1 MDPKRWELVQAIF
14 HKALE
19 LSPDDERRAYLERAC
34 HGDPAL
40 MAEVGD
46 LLRADAEDAGLLDR
60 GVDDVARAFWPDGTA
75 ERPAF
80 ATIGRYRILRTLG
93 EGGMGIVYLAERQ
106 ELGALV
112 AIKVLRDVAPSAER
126 CERFRVEQRTLAGLT
141 HDGIARLHDAD
152 TLPDGT
158 PWFAMEYVEGA
169 TLDAYC
175 RREQPVLSRR
185 LALFRE
191 VCEAVQYAHRRL
203 VVHRDLKPSNILV
216 TVSGRV
222 KLVDFGIAK
231 HLDRADAPVDQ
242 TRTAFRLMTPAYAAP
257 EQIRGDPIGLHT
269 DVYALGA
276 ILYGLLTGCRPFD
289 LANKTPHEAERIVLE
304 HEPQRPSLA
313 CRTGAAATG
322 LAPAVASKA
331 AWADLDVLCLTAMHK
346 DPERRYATVEAL
358 IRDLDH
364 FRLGEP
370 LEARQDSLGY
380 RARKFTRRHW
390 RTITAAA
397 ALVLSV
403 TATAAVYTYHL
414 AAARDAAVTEATRTQ
429 RVQQFMLG
437 LFDAGETDEAP
448 AADLRVLTLL
458 DRGVRSAKALD
469 TQPLI
474 QAELHQTLGNVFGR
488 LGQHSRAEALLE
500 SSLERRRSLRGRQ
513 HPEVAES
520 LVELG
525 LLRLSQAKLDDAA
538 RLVVEGLE
546 LARAALPPTHPLV
559 ARATLARGKV
569 LEAQGAYDK
578 AIPVLEEAVRLSSG
592 RATTL
597 GMATATATPTPT
609 ADARRSSSNTVAPP
623 PSTSAT
629 PELAAAMT
637 ALANAHFYAGHHDR
651 ADVLNRQVL
660 EISRRLYGGR
670 HPTVAHDLI
679 NLGATEYERGAY
691 QVAERYRRE
700 ALDIF
705 REWYGD
711 DHKET
716 ASAMTLLAQAHI
728 AQRHFDDAVPLLRQA
743 LTTQQR
749 VYGASHPRV
758 ALVLNSLGSVAQ
770 QQGRLDE
777 AEAAFV
783 RTLAIYRATYP
794 DGRHMRIAVAQ
805 ANLAG
810 VYLLRQDYARAERI
824 FREALS
830 LFTDVLGE
838 EHQQSGIAR
847 IKLGR
852 ALLRQRRHAEA
863 EQLLHRGYL
872 TLMKTMKP
880 GVAWLQTAR
889 EDLAE
894 VYEVLRPPAKAGA
907 YRDEH
912 ASFAAPAMGAAST
925 ARASTTRRE

>member
-1 MDPKRWELVQAIF
+1 MDATRWALVQTIF
-14 HKALE
+14 HQAAE
-19 LSPDDERRAYLERAC
+19 LPSDDERSAYLQRAC
-34 HGDPAL
+34 HGDPTLIAD
-40 MAEVGD
+40 VKG
-46 LLRADAEDAGLLDR
+46 LLQADAEDAGLLDR
-60 GVDDVARAFWPDGTA
+60 GVDDVAQAFWLSDAPD
-75 ERPAF
+75 RPAF
-80 ATIGRYRILRTLG
+80 THIGRYRILRTLG
-93 EGGMGIVYLAERQ
+93 EGGMGVVYLAERQ
-106 ELGALV
+106 DLGALV
-112 AIKVLRDVAPSAER
+112 AIKVLRDAALSPER
-126 CERFRVEQRTLAGLT
+126 RARFRVEQRTLARLT

-152 TLPDGT
+152 MLPDGT

-175 RREQPVLSRR
+175 RREQPALSRR
-185 LALFRE
+185 LALFRH
-191 VCEAVQYAHRRL
+191 VCEAVQYAHQRL

-216 TVSGRV
+216 TADGRV

-231 HLDRADAPVDQ
+231 HLDHADAPADQ

-257 EQIRGDPIGLHT
+257 EQIRGDPVGLHT

-276 ILYGLLTGCRPFD
+276 IFYGLLAGCHPFD

-304 HEPQRPSLA
+304 HVPERPSVA
-313 CRTGAAATG
+313 RRAGAAATG
-322 LAPAVASKA
+322 LPGATASKA

-364 FRLGEP
+364 FRQGEP
-370 LEARQDSLGY
+370 LEARKDSLGY
-380 RARKFTRRHW
+380 RTRKFTRRHW
-390 RTITAAA
+390 RMLTAAA

-403 TATAAVYTYHL
+403 TATAAVYTYRL
-414 AAARDAAVTEATRTQ
+414 SAAHDAAVTEAARTQ

-469 TQPLI
+469 AQPLI
-474 QAELHQTLGNVFGR
+474 QADLHQTLGNVYGR
-488 LGQHSRAEALLE
+488 LGQYSRAEELLQ
-500 SSLERRRSLRGRQ
+500 SSLDSRRALRGTQ
-513 HPEVAES
+513 HPDVAES

-525 LLRLSQAKLDDAA
+525 LLRLSQAKLADAA
-538 RLVVEGLE
+538 RLVGDGLG
-546 LARAALPPTHPLV
+546 LAYATLPPAHPLV

-569 LEAQGAYDK
+569 LEAQGVYDK
-578 AIPVLEEAVRLSSG
+578 AIPVLEQAVRLSG
-592 RATTL
+592 GCATTTE
-597 GMATATATPTPT
+597 TAIERAT
-609 ADARRSSSNTVAPP
+609 ADARPASSNGGALP

-651 ADVLNRQVL
+651 AEALNRQIL
-660 EISRRLYGGR
+660 EISRRLHGDR

-691 QVAERYRRE
+691 QEAERYRRG

-716 ASAMTLLAQAHI
+716 ASAKTLLAQAYI
-728 AQRHFDDAVPLLRQA
+728 AQRRFDEALPLLRQA
-743 LTTQQR
+743 LATQER
-749 VYGASHPRV
+749 VYGVSHPRV

-770 QQGRLDE
+770 QQGRLDD
-777 AEAAFV
+777 AEVAFL
-783 RTLAIYRATYP
+783 RTVTIYRATYP
-794 DGRHMRIAVAQ
+794 DGRHMRIGVAQ

-824 FREALS
+824 FREALA

-838 EHQQSGIAR
+838 DHQQSGIAR

-863 EQLLHRGYL
+863 EPLLHRGYL
-872 TLMKTMKP
+872 TLMKSMKP
-880 GVAWLQTAR
+880 GVTWLQTAR

-894 VYEVLRPPAKAGA
+894 VYEAQQQPAKARM

-912 ASFAAPAMGAAST
+912 ASFATTAGSAAST
-925 ARASTTRRE
+925 TRASTTRRE